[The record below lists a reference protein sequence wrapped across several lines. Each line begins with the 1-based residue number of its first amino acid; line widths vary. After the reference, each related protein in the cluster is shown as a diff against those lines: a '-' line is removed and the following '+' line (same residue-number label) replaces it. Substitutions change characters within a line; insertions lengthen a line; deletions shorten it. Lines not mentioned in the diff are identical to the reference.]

1 MTLGTLLIAPIT
13 YFLSQPHFS
22 MFSLRN
28 APLSVL
34 SGGPVDESEEI
45 DVIKLYEESI
55 EILG

>member
-1 MTLGTLLIAPIT
+1 MTLGTLFIAPIT
-13 YFLSQPHFS
+13 YFLSQAHLS
-22 MFSLRN
+22 MCSLRN

-34 SGGPVDESEEI
+34 SGGPVDESEEM